1 MHAQVSDNFFAGP
14 PPDTVNIPDVIPIF
28 PLPKVVLLP
37 AEVLPLHVFEPR
49 YRELVRDAIATH
61 KVIGIVEVEPGH
73 EDQLPGAPPVRE
85 VGCVGFIAAHEALD
99 DGRYLLWLIG
109 LERFRIVEEVP
120 AGTAYRQVRVRY
132 EPTPESPARLA
143 GIRQLREELRT
154 LLPGLLDIDEAAQGQ
169 FADHIAEISDAQ
181 LVALGCQILELP
193 SERKQQVLEAD
204 SLTDRFLMLYEDLY
218 RHLDLNPGA
227 GDLSPEELN

>member
-1 MHAQVSDNFFAGP
+1 MHALVSDNNLVGP
-14 PPDTVNIPDVIPIF
+14 PPDTVHIPDVIPIF

-49 YRELVRDAIATH
+49 YRELVRDAVATH
-61 KVIGIVEVEPGH
+61 RVIGIVEVEPGF

-85 VGCVGFIAAHEALD
+85 VGCVGFIAAHEELD

-109 LERFRIVEEVP
+109 LERFRILEEVTNE
-120 AGTAYRQVRVRY
+120 TAYRQARVQY
-132 EPTPESPARLA
+132 EPTPESPRKLA

-154 LLPGLLDIDEAAQGQ
+154 LLPNLLDIDEASQEQLATHMV
-169 FADHIAEISDAQ
+169 DISDSQ
-181 LVALGCQILELP
+181 LVALGCQILELT
-193 SERKQQVLEAD
+193 SARKQQVLEAS
-204 SLTDRFLMLYEDLY
+204 SLTDRFLMIYEDLY
-218 RHLDLNPGA
+218 RHLELNPEA